1 MHIWRASIAELAVEI
16 GVLCNIASRIS
27 IVITAVLLCA
37 AAVPARSE
45 EPIAEFFPG
54 AEWQKGDPAADGWSA
69 ERLNEAQNWS
79 RQIGTTALIVVHH
92 GRVVVQWGDVAAKIP
107 LASVRK
113 SLLSAL
119 IGNAVERGEISLT
132 QTLAQLGV
140 DDNEPS
146 LSAEEKNA
154 AVRDLL
160 EARSGVYHAALYET
174 PSMAARRPP
183 RASHAAGTFWYYNNW
198 DFNTLGAIYEHATR
212 HSIFDALA
220 NEIARPIEMEDYQ
233 PSDGKYVTGAAS
245 VYPAYPIDMS
255 ARDLARFALLYLH
268 KGKWQDQQ
276 VVPAHWVEESTQSY
290 SPADLAAGYGYLWWI
305 GFNNSIAPAVTLPTG
320 TFSALGNG
328 GQYAFVIP
336 AFDLVVVNRA
346 ARSQDGGPSMREF
359 GRLLWLLLDAG
370 HFPGIGPDATI
381 AAAEGARLSGDPLT
395 QLLAGKILRYGDD
408 TAGGP
413 YRIRLN
419 TDGSAAALGGVE
431 PVQFDA
437 GTWHVEEDRLCR
449 DWNKTMPLHACRRVV
464 TADSRIELFDPDGLM
479 VIDAQLVGN

>member
-1 MHIWRASIAELAVEI
+1 
-16 GVLCNIASRIS
+16 LCGLGSTLRIS
-27 IVITAVLLCA
+27 IAITVVLFCA

-45 EPIAEFFPG
+45 ETIAEFFPG
-54 AEWQKGDPAADGWSA
+54 IEWQQADPTAAGWSA
-69 ERLNEAQNWS
+69 DRLNEAQTWS
-79 RQIGTTALIVVHH
+79 RQIGTTALLVVQH
-92 GRVVVQWGDVAAKIP
+92 GRVVVQWGDVAAKTP

-113 SLLSAL
+113 SFLSAL
-119 IGNAVERGEISLT
+119 FGNAVERGEISLK
-132 QTLAQLGV
+132 QTLGELGI

-183 RASHAAGTFWYYNNW
+183 RGSHAPGTFWYYNNW

-220 NEIARPIEMEDYQ
+220 SEIARPIGMEDYQ

-255 ARDLARFALLYLH
+255 ARDLARFALLYVH
-268 KGKWQDQQ
+268 RGKWQDQQ
-276 VVPAHWVEESTQSY
+276 VVPAHWVEESTQAY
-290 SPADLAAGYGYLWWI
+290 SVADLAAGYGYLWWI
-305 GFNNSIAPAVTLPTG
+305 GFNNSIAPAVTLPAG
-320 TFSALGNG
+320 TFSAIGYG

-336 AFDLVVVNRA
+336 AFDLVVVHRA
-346 ARSQDGGPSMREF
+346 ARFQDGGPGMREI

-370 HFPGIGPDATI
+370 HFPDIGPDATI
-381 AAAEGARLSGDPLT
+381 AAAEGARPGGNALK
-395 QLLAGKILRYGDD
+395 QLLAGKILRYGHEI
-408 TAGGP
+408 AGGP

-419 TDGSAAALGGVE
+419 TDGSAAALRGVE

-437 GTWHVEEDRLCR
+437 GTWHIEDDRLCR
-449 DWNKTMPLHACRRVV
+449 DWHKTMPLHACWSVV
-464 TADSRIELFDPDGLM
+464 KADADIKFFDRDGLM
-479 VIDAQLVGN
+479 VIDAQLGDN